1 MNMIQNAKNQVADI
15 TLRAYES
22 AVAAGLLP
30 AGVETPIAVEI
41 PKDTSNGDYTTTYC
55 LAAAKAMRKNPREVA
70 QILSAQMNLEDTYFT
85 SVAIAGPGFLNFT
98 LGGKWYSDVLAV
110 VEAEGADYGRSDTL
124 KGKKYMVEFVSANP
138 TGPMLRAPR
147 HSCHLAMTTIA

>member
-41 PKDTSNGDYTTTYC
+41 PKDTSNGDYTTTY
-55 LAAAKAMRKNPREVA
+55 
-70 QILSAQMNLEDTYFT
+70 
-85 SVAIAGPGFLNFT
+85 
-98 LGGKWYSDVLAV
+98 
-110 VEAEGADYGRSDTL
+110 
-124 KGKKYMVEFVSANP
+124 
-138 TGPMLRAPR
+138 
-147 HSCHLAMTTIA
+147 